1 MDYKVVVT
9 SDAEVDLDNFIK
21 YLIIEKKNIQAAE
34 NVLNDYD
41 AAIESLSLIHI

>member
-21 YLIIEKKNIQAAE
+21 CKDLNIEVK
-34 NVLNDYD
+34 
-41 AAIESLSLIHI
+41 IEWKFATNRVDID